1 MFQYEKIGVL
11 EGIDTN
17 KASASKECELCH
29 YCYCKDI
36 GFKFEPH
43 VCNKCHDV
51 LIAAYE
57 LKNIAILNVKGVG
70 SRCILWGISR
80 DEAANRLNNSVLKDK
95 GVLQMDFRA
104 NKTPIEVIKESAFG
118 GTYFRDIY
126 SGINEKWYW
135 NSWKVFDQ
143 LKNIDQ
149 KFYCS
154 DYYDASVNKC
164 SVKCGTLLR
173 LWENKG
179 WIIEMDPYG
188 WFQLYFR
195 YWLGRRSE
203 DDERQITRLKKL

>member
-1 MFQYEKIGVL
+1 M
-11 EGIDTN
+11 
-17 KASASKECELCH
+17 
-29 YCYCKDI
+29 
-36 GFKFEPH
+36 
-43 VCNKCHDV
+43 
-51 LIAAYE
+51 IAAYE

-104 NKTPIEVIKESAFG
+104 NKTPIEVIKEGAFG

-143 LKNIDQ
+143 LKNIDL

-164 SVKCGTLLR
+164 GVKCGTLLR
-173 LWENKG
+173 L
-179 WIIEMDPYG
+179 
-188 WFQLYFR
+188 
-195 YWLGRRSE
+195 
-203 DDERQITRLKKL
+203 